1 MNDSSVF
8 RSTQSNTVR
17 SRSVLAKGIAL
28 LVFVAMA
35 VAVGLLVPLPAMD
48 DVRQAVAELGWAGG
62 ALFALL
68 YAAVTL
74 TPAPKN
80 VLSVAAG
87 LVFGF
92 GWALLLVYVGAM
104 LGAAAAFGLG
114 RWLGR
119 DAVERYT
126 GTRVARLDELVSRRG
141 FATVL
146 GMRLIPI
153 IPFTAINY
161 GAGLTA
167 VRRRD
172 YALGTALGVVPGT
185 VAYVALGAFGLEFGW
200 PAWVAI
206 GVLGTLMIAGAIW
219 AERRRRISR
228 EATVVA
234 VTPLVA
240 TPLVAT
246 PLAFTPPTAGKDQ

>member
-1 MNDSSVF
+1 MSSAPDDVTHQAQ
-8 RSTQSNTVR
+8 RARPSRVVVVR
-17 SRSVLAKGIAL
+17 AVSFV
-28 LVFVAMA
+28 VFVALA
-35 VAVGLLVPLPAMD
+35 VAVGLMVGVPSLD
-48 DVRQAVAELGWAGG
+48 QVQETVDSWGWAGG
-62 ALFALL
+62 AVFVAL
-68 YAAVTL
+68 YAAITL

-92 GWALLLVYVGAM
+92 AGALALVYLGAL
-104 LGAAAAFGLG
+104 LGAAAAFALG

-126 GTRVARLDELVSRRG
+126 GARVARLDELVRRRG
-141 FATVL
+141 LAAVI
-146 GMRLIPI
+146 GVRLIPI

-172 YALGTALGVVPGT
+172 YALGTAIGIIPGSA
-185 VAYVALGAFGLEFGW
+185 AYVALGAFGLEFGW

-206 GVLGTLMIAGAIW
+206 GVLGALTLAGAIW
-219 AERRRRISR
+219 AERGRRIR
-228 EATVVA
+228 RDDAARAFETEA
-234 VTPLVA
+234 
-240 TPLVAT
+240 
-246 PLAFTPPTAGKDQ
+246 

>member
-1 MNDSSVF
+1 MNDFSVF
-8 RSTQSNTVR
+8 RSTQSHTVGAR
-17 SRSVLAKGIAL
+17 TVLAKGIVL
-28 LVFVAMA
+28 LVFVAVA
-35 VAVGLLVPLPAMD
+35 VAVGLLVPLPAID

-62 ALFALL
+62 AVFALL
-68 YAAVTL
+68 YAAITL

-92 GWALLLVYVGAM
+92 GWALVLVYVGAV

-141 FATVL
+141 FTTVL

-172 YALGTALGVVPGT
+172 YALGTALGIIPGT
-185 VAYVALGAFGLEFGW
+185 LAYVALGAFGLEFGW

-206 GVLGTLMIAGAIW
+206 GVLGALMITGAIW

-228 EATVVA
+228 AATAVVA
-234 VTPLVA
+234 PALAA
-240 TPLVAT
+240 TALAAT
-246 PLAFTPPTAGKDQ
+246 PLAATPPTAGED

>member
-1 MNDSSVF
+1 MSGAPEDATSHLRPERPASVVV
-8 RSTQSNTVR
+8 VR
-17 SRSVLAKGIAL
+17 AIAFV
-28 LVFVAMA
+28 VFVALA
-35 VAVGLLVPLPAMD
+35 VTVGLVVGVPSLEQ
-48 DVRQAVAELGWAGG
+48 VRQGVEAWGWGGG
-62 ALFALL
+62 AVFVAL

-87 LVFGF
+87 LIFGF
-92 GWALLLVYVGAM
+92 GIALALVYLGAL
-104 LGAAAAFGLG
+104 LGAAAAFALG

-126 GTRVARLDELVSRRG
+126 GTRVARLDELVRRRG
-141 FATVL
+141 LAAVI
-146 GMRLIPI
+146 GVRLIPI

-167 VRRRD
+167 VRLRD
-172 YALGTALGVVPGT
+172 YAIGTAIGVVPGT

-206 GVLGTLMIAGAIW
+206 GVLGALTLAGAIW
-219 AERRRRISR
+219 AERGRRIRRDSAAPAPEV
-228 EATVVA
+228 EA
-234 VTPLVA
+234 
-240 TPLVAT
+240 
-246 PLAFTPPTAGKDQ
+246 

>member
-1 MNDSSVF
+1 MSSAPDDATS
-8 RSTQSNTVR
+8 RPQPARPSSTLVVR
-17 SRSVLAKGIAL
+17 AIAFV
-28 LVFVAMA
+28 VFVALA
-35 VAVGLLVPLPAMD
+35 VAVGLIVGVPSLD
-48 DVRQAVAELGWAGG
+48 EVQRAVESWGWAGG
-62 ALFALL
+62 AVFVAL
-68 YAAVTL
+68 YAAITL

-80 VLSVAAG
+80 VLSIAAG

-92 GWALLLVYVGAM
+92 GGALVLVYAGAL

-126 GTRVARLDELVSRRG
+126 GTRVARFDELVRRRG
-141 FATVL
+141 LAAVI
-146 GMRLIPI
+146 GVRLIPI

-172 YALGTALGVVPGT
+172 YAIGTAVGIIPGT

-206 GVLGTLMIAGAIW
+206 GVLGALTLAGAIW
-219 AERRRRISR
+219 AERGRRIRRGS
-228 EATVVA
+228 T
-234 VTPLVA
+234 LV
-240 TPLVAT
+240 
-246 PLAFTPPTAGKDQ
+246 PPETED